1 LYFVAIRIA
10 LTSIFRFAGG
20 HTLNDLARGVM
31 KRPWA
36 DLTSLGLY
44 KRHGGNWGYDFV
56 TGLVQRMDG
65 ADCCT
70 LSNDALYD
78 YVKGGGF
85 RWLPKF
91 LHGEYSL
98 ETSFDQ
104 GVTWYQY
111 LSDTIRRCHEFTCRL
126 HIFAVVACLC
136 IVAAIHLHPSHRA
149 CNSGTNAVPSAPH
162 RILTG
167 YASLYVLSLLM
178 RKSMVSQAS
187 WTRDIR
193 DGNKDVVTFPFQPG
207 DYEGPATSPTS
218 LDVLI
223 GSRLDSK
230 HLGMYADFLQ
240 YHPGNKLWH
249 DAILSRLEWL
259 PQYSALPRGMEEEL
273 ARRIVDDVVETK
285 ASRFL
290 YQVPSSGKWIVLD
303 RDAAANLTTQEIFL
317 RSHPALQCLAREIRF
332 LRSDCLYGPLR
343 DTKLCRLDSSLL
355 NSLVDRIRHPS
366 MRRTTAS
373 RDQAVQLQPSPAR
386 SASLQPRRSCCTRTP
401 TTVYAAEKIP
411 SSISQSEKNKIRTS
425 LVPQEGDT
433 VQVLHGAMIDDASG
447 GIVPAWWLGKVAT
460 VHPLG
465 TFHVWLEASDAS
477 EPFGATLVCSVVDDD
492 CMDAAEQYEGW
503 VRSANGTY
511 MNAYESE
518 LEFHEAEDSALDFL
532 EHETDD

>member
-1 LYFVAIRIA
+1 MLSQRSSLSF
-10 LTSIFRFAGG
+10 FRFAGG
-20 HTLNDLARGVM
+20 HTLNDLARGFM
-31 KRPWA
+31 RRPWA
-36 DLTSLGLY
+36 DLASLGLY

-56 TGLVQRMDG
+56 TGLVQRMDS

-70 LSNDALYD
+70 LSNDALHE
-78 YVKGGGF
+78 YVKGGGV

-111 LSDTIRRCHEFTCRL
+111 LADTIRRCHEFTRRL
-126 HIFAVVACLC
+126 NVFAVVACLC
-136 IVAAIHLHPSHRA
+136 IVAARHLHQSHRA
-149 CNSGTNAVPSAPH
+149 RNSGTIAAPSALH
-162 RILTG
+162 QILLG
-167 YASLYVLSLLM
+167 YISLYALSLLM
-178 RKSMVSQAS
+178 RNGIVSQAA

-193 DGNKDVVTFPFQPG
+193 HGSKDVVTFPFQPS

-249 DAILSRLEWL
+249 DAILSRLAWL
-259 PQYSALPRGMEEEL
+259 PPYSTLPRGLEEEL
-273 ARRIVDDVVETK
+273 ARRIVDDVVGTM

-290 YQVPSSGKWIVLD
+290 YQSPSSGKWIVLD
-303 RDAAANLTTQEIFL
+303 HEAAANLTIQEIFL
-317 RSHPALQCLAREIRF
+317 RSHPVLQCLAREIRF
-332 LRSDCLYGPLR
+332 LRSDCLHGPLR
-343 DTKLCRLDSSLL
+343 DTKLCRLDSSLI
-355 NSLVDRIRHPS
+355 NSLDDRTRNPS
-366 MRRTTAS
+366 MRRTRAS
-373 RDQAVQLQPSPAR
+373 RDEAVQLQPSTAR
-386 SASLQPRRSCCTRTP
+386 CANFQPRRSCCTRTP
-401 TTVYAAEKIP
+401 TTAYAAQKIP
-411 SSISQSEKNKIRTS
+411 PTSICEKSTIRAS

-433 VQVLHGAMIDDASG
+433 VQVLHGATIDDASG
-447 GIVPAWWLGKVAT
+447 SIVPAWWLGKVAT

-465 TFHVWLEASDAS
+465 TFHMWLEASDAI
-477 EPFGATLVCSVVDDD
+477 EFFGATLVCSVVDED

-503 VRSANGTY
+503 MRLANGSY

-518 LEFHEAEDSALDFL
+518 LEFYESEDSDVDFL
-532 EHETDD
+532 EDETDD